1 MFFWQG
7 TILMVFRWFLVQATS
22 GSIVAQ
28 NQANSAMVTWLPVG
42 QLLGLMVFQWFLGQR
57 QPSGLIV
64 FYGCPLLVKRCDVH
78 LLLLKST
85 SNEWNSE
92 LFDRM
97 GKRSKLLSGFAR
109 YPDVQILP
117 LLYCCCVPLPRT
129 NLFFYIVPDISNLV
143 IFPMR
148 LCCVVVLLFC
158 SHVFVAFSCVQL
170 PNLAILPTHRC
181 CFERRQEE
189 ERDEMRGQS
198 FMRRQKLSP
207 HVGD

>member
-1 MFFWQG
+1 
-7 TILMVFRWFLVQATS
+7 MVFRSEATIGFDCIFWLS
-22 GSIVAQ
+22 TVGQTMQCSLTVAQ
-28 NQANSAMVTWLPVG
+28 V
-42 QLLGLMVFQWFLGQR
+42 
-57 QPSGLIV
+57 
-64 FYGCPLLVKRCDVH
+64 Y
-78 LLLLKST
+78 LKPNLS
-85 SNEWNSE
+85 NSE

-109 YPDVQILP
+109 CPDVQILP

-170 PNLAILPTHRC
+170 PHLAILPTHRC

>member
-1 MFFWQG
+1 MQCSL
-7 TILMVFRWFLVQATS
+7 T
-22 GSIVAQ
+22 VAQ
-28 NQANSAMVTWLPVG
+28 V
-42 QLLGLMVFQWFLGQR
+42 
-57 QPSGLIV
+57 
-64 FYGCPLLVKRCDVH
+64 Y
-78 LLLLKST
+78 LKPNL
-85 SNEWNSE
+85 SNNE

-97 GKRSKLLSGFAR
+97 GKSSNLMSGFAR
-109 YPDVQILP
+109 CPDVQILP

-181 CFERRQEE
+181 CFERRGEE

>member
-1 MFFWQG
+1 MVFGSGNQRFDCCPKPGKQCDGHMVASWA
-7 TILMVFRWFLVQATS
+7 TIGFDGFPMVFRSEATIGFDCIFWLS
-22 GSIVAQ
+22 TVGQTMQCSLTVAQ
-28 NQANSAMVTWLPVG
+28 V
-42 QLLGLMVFQWFLGQR
+42 
-57 QPSGLIV
+57 
-64 FYGCPLLVKRCDVH
+64 Y
-78 LLLLKST
+78 LKPNL
-85 SNEWNSE
+85 SNNE

-97 GKRSKLLSGFAR
+97 GKSSNLMSGFAR
-109 YPDVQILP
+109 CPDVQILP